1 MSLSSPPSPSSAL
14 SRASSH
20 GLLVPLGATVAP
32 APHIQLKAWLELG
45 DDERAPAHSIAMV
58 EVTGDRFVAV
68 VVDTGA
74 RTLRWQIADGLDH
87 IALLYKGMQ
96 LGVPARDTRIVS
108 ASSIVPHAAPPSLAH
123 SVTTSGHSTTTT
135 HWPPL
140 VVVPS
145 TPTTTPGG
153 EPGLVVHVADRHQQ
167 AARTVRVEI
176 GGVQGA
182 LTPLPEGHA
191 LITIGG

>member
-1 MSLSSPPSPSSAL
+1 
-14 SRASSH
+14 
-20 GLLVPLGATVAP
+20 LLVPLGATVAP
-32 APHIQLKAWLELG
+32 APHIQLKAWLELAP
-45 DDERAPAHSIAMV
+45 DERAPVHAIAMV
-58 EVTGDRFVAV
+58 EVTGDRFTAV

-74 RTLRWQIADGLDH
+74 RALRWQIADALDH

-96 LGVPARDTRIVS
+96 VGVPARDTQIVS
-108 ASSIVPHAAPPSLAH
+108 ASAIVPHAAPPSLAH
-123 SVTTSGHSTTTT
+123 SVTATT

-140 VVVPS
+140 VVMPS

-153 EPGLVVHVADRHQQ
+153 EPGRVVHVADRHQQ

-176 GGVQGA
+176 AGVQGA